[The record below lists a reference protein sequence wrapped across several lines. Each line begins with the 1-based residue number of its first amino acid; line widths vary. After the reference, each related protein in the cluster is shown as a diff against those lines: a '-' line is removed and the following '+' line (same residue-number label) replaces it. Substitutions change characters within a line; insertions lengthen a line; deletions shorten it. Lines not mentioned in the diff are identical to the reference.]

1 MSDQNRQP
9 TKYIFITGGVVSS
22 LGKGISAASIGRLL
36 VERGLRVTI
45 QKFDPYI
52 NVDPGTLSPFQ
63 HGEVFVTDDGAET
76 DLDLGHY
83 ERFIDESLSQAN
95 NITTGRIY
103 LDVITKERR
112 GDYLGATVQV
122 VPHITDEIKHAIRR
136 LAPSRDVVITEI
148 GGTVGD
154 IESLP
159 FLEAIRQFRQ
169 DVGREHTLFIHLTLI
184 PYIAAAG
191 ELKTKP
197 TQHSVREL
205 MEIGIQ
211 PDVLICR
218 TDRMLSDDLKRKIA
232 LFTNVDPA
240 AVIEARDVDTIY
252 GVPLTYRQQKLDDL
266 IIAKLG
272 VQAGQPDLQ
281 QWETMVTRVRQPS
294 NGAVRIAVVG
304 KYTSLIDS
312 YKSVQ
317 EALIH
322 GGIANDVGV
331 EIDWLSSEDFEKG
344 IGADLLRDYEGLLIP
359 GGFGVRGV
367 EGMLDAVRWS
377 RENELPYFGIC
388 LGLQCSVIEYA
399 RNVCGLAG
407 SNSAEFK
414 GDLTEAVICLMDSQR
429 QVTDM
434 GGTMRLGA
442 YPARLAAG
450 SHAAE
455 AYGTLEISER
465 HRHRYEVNNE
475 YRELLSSNGMKFS
488 GLSPDGDLV
497 EIVELPDHPWYIGC
511 QFHPELKSRPMRAH
525 PLFRAFIAAAL
536 ARRDAQAAIAGV
548 QSGSYDGA
556 GSGNGGNGRVSS
568 GEGQDADTG
577 SEEVVRA

>member
-1 MSDQNRQP
+1 MTEQGRRP
-9 TKYIFITGGVVSS
+9 TNFIFVTGGVVSS
-22 LGKGISAASIGRLL
+22 LGKGIAAASLGRLL
-36 VERGLRVTI
+36 VARGLRVTI

-103 LDVITKERR
+103 QDVITKERR

-122 VPHITDEIKHAIRR
+122 IPHITDEIKGAIRR
-136 LAPSRDVVITEI
+136 LAPNHDVVITEI

-211 PDVLICR
+211 PDVLVCR
-218 TDRMLSDDLKRKIA
+218 TDRPLTPEIKRKIA
-232 LFTNVDPA
+232 LFTNVDTA
-240 AVIEARDVDTIY
+240 AVIEMRDVKTIY
-252 GVPLTYRQQKLDDL
+252 KVPLALDRQKISELVVT
-266 IIAKLG
+266 KLG
-272 VQAGQPDLQ
+272 LEGLREPDMEP
-281 QWETMVTRVRQPS
+281 WKSMVARIERPAHGS
-294 NGAVRIAVVG
+294 VRIAVVG
-304 KYTSLIDS
+304 KYTALPDS
-312 YKSVQ
+312 YKSVG

-322 GGIANDVGV
+322 GGIHNDVGV
-331 EIDWLSSEDFEKG
+331 EIDWLSSEDFEDRSITG
-344 IGADLLRDYEGLLIP
+344 GGRIAAYDGLLIP

-367 EGMLDAVRWS
+367 EGMLEAIRHA
-377 RENELPYFGIC
+377 REHGMPFFGIC
-388 LGLQCSVIEYA
+388 LGLQCAIIEYA
-399 RNVCGLAG
+399 RNVCGLEASHSVEFIRDAG
-407 SNSAEFK
+407 
-414 GDLTEAVICLMDSQR
+414 DPVICMMDSQR

-442 YPARLAAG
+442 YPCRLKPG
-450 SHAAE
+450 SRVE
-455 AYGTLEISER
+455 EIYGTSEISER
-465 HRHRYEVNNE
+465 HRHRYEVNNK
-475 YRELLSSNGMKFS
+475 YRDVLERHGFEFS
-488 GLSPDGDLV
+488 GLSPDGNLV
-497 EIVELPDHPWYIGC
+497 EMGELPDHPWYIGC
-511 QFHPELKSRPMRAH
+511 QFHPELKSRPTRAH
-525 PLFRAFIAAAL
+525 PLFAAFVEAAMSYHDGTVAG
-536 ARRDAQAAIAGV
+536 AAVPGEVAET
-548 QSGSYDGA
+548 
-556 GSGNGGNGRVSS
+556 
-568 GEGQDADTG
+568 EGQADAATNG
-577 SEEVVRA
+577 IAPSVPTPARP